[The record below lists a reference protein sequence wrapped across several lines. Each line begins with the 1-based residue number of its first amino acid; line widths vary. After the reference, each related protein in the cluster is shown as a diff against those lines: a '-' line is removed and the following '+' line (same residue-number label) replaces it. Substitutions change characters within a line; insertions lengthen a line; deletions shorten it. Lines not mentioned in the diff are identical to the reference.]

1 MSGAMN
7 NDERIQREILKEHAE
22 LKQQI
27 QEQTGCNPLDANF
40 QAWIAMF
47 AKEAGEPVTL

>member
-1 MSGAMN
+1 MSGVGN
-7 NDERIQREILKEHAE
+7 DDERIQREILSEHAE
-22 LKQQI
+22 LKRKI
-27 QEQTGCNPLDANF
+27 QEQTGCHPLDASF